1 MLDAFLFEIDVIT
14 VYLVLASVMF
24 GIGRLF
30 AVETGSNISV
40 CIRWLG
46 SEIWSCAGFDYC
58 DVGILVLSF
67 DPCGDSIRGSG
78 VSLNLSGNVE
88 VCQFRVMKLCS
99 RIAICNQLKV
109 LFWWFPM
116 GSKGCEVL
124 IECELGP
131 F

>member
-46 SEIWSCAGFDYC
+46 SEIWSLRDLIIAMLGSLFYHLTP
-58 DVGILVLSF
+58 VGIQFVVQELV
-67 DPCGDSIRGSG
+67 
-78 VSLNLSGNVE
+78 
-88 VCQFRVMKLCS
+88 
-99 RIAICNQLKV
+99 
-109 LFWWFPM
+109 
-116 GSKGCEVL
+116 
-124 IECELGP
+124 
-131 F
+131 